1 MNKEIMGEVADIR
14 RKGVPF
20 YSNIYSF
27 QIETIREFK
36 KSENALAVLVQDRD
50 VKRVLFAACNL
61 GELVDLIKDW
71 PSGTGLDFLS
81 KKDDES
87 IFEDSLKAAGFNPYA
102 IYLKAENNKI
112 SDTFPALKSSK
123 YEYDLCE
130 ACLSEIK
137 ESDADKIIEF
147 LYEMFN
153 PLTSHIE
160 AKDEICSRIARGD
173 IVAHKENGKFTT
185 LLTFNPKP
193 KKLYMEHMLNRG
205 DSKYMHLLY
214 YYVLKKEV
222 EKGITSVDTWI
233 REGNERAFNFVKRYG
248 LVPNGLRNYVF
259 CKE

>member
-1 MNKEIMGEVADIR
+1 MNKEIMREVADIR

-112 SDTFPALKSSK
+112 SDTFPALKSGK

-130 ACLSEIK
+130 ASLSEIK

-160 AKDEICSRIARGD
+160 A
-173 IVAHKENGKFTT
+173 HKENGKLMT
-185 LLTFNPKP
+185 LLTFDPKP